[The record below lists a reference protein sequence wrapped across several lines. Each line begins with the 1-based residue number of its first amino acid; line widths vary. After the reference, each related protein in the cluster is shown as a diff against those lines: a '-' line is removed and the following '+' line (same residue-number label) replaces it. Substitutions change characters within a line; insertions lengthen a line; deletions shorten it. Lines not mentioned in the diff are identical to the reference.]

1 MAVDHSISGEYHWS
15 RSDQTYFDITCP
27 AYPLNMNNGSSGSSN
42 KGRASPSS
50 IVKKPKKQQQ
60 QQHSSSSK
68 RRRPI
73 LQLSLYSK
81 RNIDKLSSGKGGNKW
96 GSSSTTKKDVSI
108 IKDDD
113 EFLGTC
119 SINVLQILCGKT
131 PYFDEWCTIHNTTNN
146 KENSMTGRVRIVI
159 EYDPT
164 DPPPRY
170 GDTCIF
176 ANVYP
181 LHADL
186 YPIAPYTIRN
196 STSITGRKL
205 STIIKRP
212 KLYRVEEVVGDN
224 VILSY
229 QTPNEGWQCTFEVH
243 RYLLLCVERHQPSME
258 KYREQIMDLVDNVSQ
273 SPAVEEITK
282 TIERLPE
289 EGLVYV
295 GTDIVEHTVDL
306 LGRWWETGLD
316 CMVEDIVNSTNLDGR
331 YTQFISDDDDDDD
344 DEEEN
349 EEKGGDGKVQII
361 PQSYQ
366 YEASSE
372 GKKALPGMPCCPI
385 TGQPMIDPVV
395 AADGHTY
402 ERYAIARW
410 METSKIS
417 PLTGEELFHNKLVPN
432 YLLLSS
438 LGNAEAKEEVDDDDD
453 DDENLPGGTRT
464 DAMNSIGQFDVL

>member
-27 AYPLNMNNGSSGSSN
+27 AYPLTMNNNSGSSN
-42 KGRASPSS
+42 NKGRSSSPS
-50 IVKKPKKQQQ
+50 IVKKPPKKQRQ
-60 QQHSSSSK
+60 SSSSK
-68 RRRPI
+68 RRPI

-81 RNIDKLSSGKGGNKW
+81 RSIDKLSSGKGGKGW
-96 GSSSTTKKDVSI
+96 GSNNTKKDVSI

-113 EFLGTC
+113 EFLGKC

-131 PYFDEWCTIHNTTNN
+131 PYFDEWCTIHNNTTNNN
-146 KENSMTGRVRIVI
+146 KENTMTGRVRIVI

-170 GDTCIF
+170 GDTCVF

-181 LHADL
+181 LGPEL

-212 KLYRVEEVVGDN
+212 KPYRVEEVVGDN

-229 QTPNEGWQCTFEVH
+229 QTLNEGWQCTFEVH

-289 EGLVYV
+289 EGLVHV
-295 GTDIVEHTVDL
+295 GTDIVERTVDL

-331 YTQFISDDDDDDD
+331 YTQFISDDDDHDNE
-344 DEEEN
+344 EEEN
-349 EEKGGDGKVQII
+349 EDGDGKLQII

-372 GKKALPGMPCCPI
+372 GKKALQGMPCCPI
-385 TGQPMIDPVV
+385 TGQPMIEPVV

-453 DDENLPGGTRT
+453 DEDDNEENLPGGTRP
-464 DAMNSIGQFDVL
+464 DAINSIGQFDIL

>member
-27 AYPLNMNNGSSGSSN
+27 AYPLTMNDNSGSSN
-42 KGRASPSS
+42 NKGRSSSPS
-50 IVKKPKKQQQ
+50 IVKKPPKEQRQ
-60 QQHSSSSK
+60 SSSSK
-68 RRRPI
+68 RRPI

-81 RNIDKLSSGKGGNKW
+81 TNIDKLSSGKGGKGWVSNN
-96 GSSSTTKKDVSI
+96 TKKDVSI

-113 EFLGTC
+113 EFLGKC

-131 PYFDEWCTIHNTTNN
+131 PYFDEWCAIHNNSTNNN
-146 KENSMTGRVRIVI
+146 KENTTTGRVRIVI

-170 GDTCIF
+170 GDTCVF

-181 LHADL
+181 LGPEL
-186 YPIAPYTIRN
+186 YPIAPYKIRN

-205 STIIKRP
+205 SKIIKRP
-212 KLYRVEEVVGDN
+212 KPYRVEEVVGDN

-273 SPAVEEITK
+273 SPAVEEIAK

-295 GTDIVEHTVDL
+295 GTDIVENTVDL

-331 YTQFISDDDDDDD
+331 YTQFISDDDDHDNE
-344 DEEEN
+344 EEEN
-349 EEKGGDGKVQII
+349 EDGDGKVQII

-366 YEASSE
+366 YEVSSE
-372 GKKALPGMPCCPI
+372 GKKALSGMPCCPI
-385 TGQPMIDPVV
+385 TGQPMIEPVV

-453 DDENLPGGTRT
+453 DDENLPGDTRP

>member
-1 MAVDHSISGEYHWS
+1 MAVDYSINGEYHWS

-27 AYPLNMNNGSSGSSN
+27 AYPLNVNNSSGGSSN
-42 KGRASPSS
+42 EGRSSPS
-50 IVKKPKKQQQ
+50 IVKKPPNKQQQ
-60 QQHSSSSK
+60 SSSSK
-68 RRRPI
+68 RRPI

-81 RNIDKLSSGKGGNKW
+81 RNIDKLSSGKGDKGW
-96 GSSSTTKKDVSI
+96 GSSSSSTKKDVSI

-113 EFLGTC
+113 EFLGKC
-119 SINVLQILCGKT
+119 SINVLQIICGKT
-131 PYFDEWCTIHNTTNN
+131 PYFDEWCTIHNTTTNN
-146 KENSMTGRVRIVI
+146 HKENTMTGRVRIVI

-170 GDTCIF
+170 GDTCVF
-176 ANVYP
+176 ANVFP
-181 LHADL
+181 LGPEL

-212 KLYRVEEVVGDN
+212 KPYRVEEVVGDN

-243 RYLLLCVERHQPSME
+243 RYLLLCVERHQPSIE

-289 EGLVYV
+289 EGLVHV

-344 DEEEN
+344 EDEEKKET
-349 EEKGGDGKVQII
+349 GGDGEIQII

-385 TGQPMIDPVV
+385 TGQPMIEPVV

-453 DDENLPGGTRT
+453 DENLSCGTRP

>member
-27 AYPLNMNNGSSGSSN
+27 AYPLNINNNNSGSSNNN

-60 QQHSSSSK
+60 QQSSSSK
-68 RRRPI
+68 LRRPI

-96 GSSSTTKKDVSI
+96 GSTTKKDVSI

-243 RYLLLCVERHQPSME
+243 RYLLLCVDRYQPSME

-453 DDENLPGGTRT
+453 DDENLPGGTRP